1 MEWVP
6 LKYLFGNASDSIVK
20 LMISITSGVSFWY
33 RPSYKNMLNYESEN
47 VQYNSRFSLTVELI
61 IQVFSLSTNL
71 VREVNNSLPDFKRI
85 P

>member
-1 MEWVP
+1 MECAP

-33 RPSYKNMLNYESEN
+33 RPSYKNMLNYDSEN
-47 VQYNSRFSLTVELI
+47 VQYNSRFSLIVGL

-85 P
+85 A

>member
-1 MEWVP
+1 
-6 LKYLFGNASDSIVK
+6 
-20 LMISITSGVSFWY
+20 
-33 RPSYKNMLNYESEN
+33 MLNYESEN